1 MKKRQKLEMP
11 ELVQEIGLL
20 IDDWHFTKC
29 PRDKTGPIYKNCTGC
44 PHTKL
49 CKCLLQLSTIKI
61 KMYNSN
67 GELRND
73 YL

>member
-1 MKKRQKLEMP
+1 MKKHQKLVIA

-29 PRDKTGPIYKNCTGC
+29 PHDISPIYKDCYNC
-44 PHTKL
+44 PHFKL
-49 CKCLLQLSTIKI
+49 CKCLLELSSIKG

-67 GELRND
+67 GELKND